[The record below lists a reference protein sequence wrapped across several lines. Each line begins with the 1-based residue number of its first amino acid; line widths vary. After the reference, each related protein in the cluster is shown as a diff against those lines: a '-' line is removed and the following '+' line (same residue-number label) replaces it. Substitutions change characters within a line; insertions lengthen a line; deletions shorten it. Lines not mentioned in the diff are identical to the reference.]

1 MRVRLLQI
9 SEKKFGVQTGIC
21 ENHRLQVALQK
32 FLRDSRRFVD
42 VIAANTQRP
51 VDHRWIVE
59 DKGFL
64 RGRCAIG
71 IEDGNPGFEQARGEF
86 AGIRDGG
93 GAANEL
99 WLSTI
104 KARDAAQPAKYIRQM
119 AAED

>member
-9 SEKKFGVQTGIC
+9 SEKNFRVQTGIC
-21 ENHRLQVALQK
+21 ENDRLQVALQK

-71 IEDGNPGFEQARGEF
+71 IEDGNPDSSRREASSPGFAMVAEQ
-86 AGIRDGG
+86 
-93 GAANEL
+93 
-99 WLSTI
+99 
-104 KARDAAQPAKYIRQM
+104 QM
-119 AAED
+119 NCGSRP